1 MLTGDWRS
9 IDDALNGRC
18 RDEKNKKFPNQKLI
32 SICMHPELRFC
43 SVKARR
49 ERESLHESGPLMNS
63 DTSDIWNAILTIQL
77 LEVTVTME

>member
-1 MLTGDWRS
+1 MHASRAAFLFCKG
-9 IDDALNGRC
+9 
-18 RDEKNKKFPNQKLI
+18 EK
-32 SICMHPELRFC
+32 
-43 SVKARR
+43 R